1 MTLDEFKKQGNFS
14 DEDIAKLI
22 HVTRSTINRWR
33 HGHVRKWPKYIVE
46 QGLDMIALRLQLA
59 AKNLT
64 IDEIMRGS

>member
-33 HGHVRKWPKYIVE
+33 NGHVRKWPKYIVE